1 MDISDQIVSIVSRFP
16 SGICGVDLRFAL
28 QVSIREFEP
37 HIEKLLVDQALQ
49 VDTPNDYD
57 YGRFRLNSN
66 LLISEV
72 KYNTVSKTVYDI
84 HTTLQKYPRGL
95 TVKELSNRTGH
106 PEDNIA
112 DCLRQNIALCF
123 IKDITDDAFH
133 SKYKTCLSED
143 LLRLVNTRK
152 TVAHTQP
159 QNQRIWW
166 LSIAGGLLILLSQW
180 LF

>member
-1 MDISDQIVSIVSRFP
+1 MVISDQIVSIVSRFP

-28 QVSIREFEP
+28 QVSTREFQP
-37 HIEKLLVDQALQ
+37 YIERLLIDQVLQ

-66 LLISEV
+66 LRIADV
-72 KYNTVSKTVYDI
+72 IYITVSKTVYDI

-112 DCLRQNIALCF
+112 DCVRRDISLCF
-123 IKDITDDAFH
+123 IKDITDDTFH

-143 LLRLVNTRK
+143 LVRLVNIEET
-152 TVAHTQP
+152 TPHIQP